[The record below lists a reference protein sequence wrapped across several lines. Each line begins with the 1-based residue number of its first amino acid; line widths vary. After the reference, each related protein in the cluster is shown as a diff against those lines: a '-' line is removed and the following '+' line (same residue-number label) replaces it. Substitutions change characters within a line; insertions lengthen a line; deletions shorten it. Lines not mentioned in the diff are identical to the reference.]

1 MITTYKVQDYIDAGH
16 DEHEVARW
24 LINLNINKFVPME
37 LDDLA
42 DTSTVANEVDA
53 IVECIQEKDYQD
65 AISIAEDSAVAI
77 LEDEGFDVSSR

>member
-1 MITTYKVQDYIDAGH
+1 MITTSKVQDYIESGH

-24 LINLNINKFVPME
+24 LINLNINKYVPME

-42 DTSTVANEVDA
+42 DTSTVASEVDA

-65 AISIAEDSAVAI
+65 AINIAEESAQII
-77 LEDEGFDVSSR
+77 LEDEGFDISK

>member
-1 MITTYKVQDYIDAGH
+1 
-16 DEHEVARW
+16 
-24 LINLNINKFVPME
+24 ME

-65 AISIAEDSAVAI
+65 AIDIAEESAQII
-77 LEDEGFDVSSR
+77 LEDEGFDLNK